1 MPAPTGDRQ
10 IGQLLAGR
18 YRLAVSK
25 GGDDVADVWHALDES
40 TQTVVTLEIL
50 RDRGNDA
57 AKQRFLAEARRMAA
71 IERPSVMRVASIV
84 DADSE
89 TFIVFEH
96 LIPLP
101 VVLTGLTAVARD
113 VRPATRAAE
122 DKDKTLVITPPAPQ
136 APSMLDAVAGP
147 KRAVAEEIL
156 ATDEAASTIV
166 ELEDT

>member
-1 MPAPTGDRQ
+1 MPAARGDRQ
-10 IGQLLAGR
+10 IGQVLAGR

-25 GGDDVADVWHALDES
+25 GGDEVADVWHAVDEK

-50 RDRGNDA
+50 RDRRNDA
-57 AKQRFLAEARRMAA
+57 GRQRFLAEARRMAA
-71 IERPSVMRVASIV
+71 IARPSVMRVASIL
-84 DADSE
+84 DEGTD

-122 DKDKTLVITPPAPQ
+122 DK
-136 APSMLDAVAGP
+136 APSTLTAVAGP
-147 KRAVAEEIL
+147 TRAVAQDDHET
-156 ATDEAASTIV
+156 APAIV
-166 ELEDT
+166 ELDDVREPSVP

>member
-1 MPAPTGDRQ
+1 M
-10 IGQLLAGR
+10 
-18 YRLAVSK
+18 SK

-50 RDRGNDA
+50 RHRGNDA
-57 AKQRFLAEARRMAA
+57 ARQRFLAEGRRMAA

-84 DADSE
+84 DEGTD

-113 VRPATRAAE
+113 VRPATQA
-122 DKDKTLVITPPAPQ
+122 TLT
-136 APSMLDAVAGP
+136 AVAGP
-147 KRAVAEEIL
+147 TR
-156 ATDEAASTIV
+156 
-166 ELEDT
+166 

>member
-1 MPAPTGDRQ
+1 MPAPAGDRQ
-10 IGQLLAGR
+10 IGQILAGR

-57 AKQRFLAEARRMAA
+57 ARQRFLAEARRMAA
-71 IERPSVMRVASIV
+71 IERPSVMRVARIV
-84 DADSE
+84 DEGTD

-113 VRPATRAAE
+113 VRPATKAAE
-122 DKDKTLVITPPAPQ
+122 ESTLT
-136 APSMLDAVAGP
+136 AVAGP
-147 KRAVAEEIL
+147 TRAAHDDL
-156 ATDEAASTIV
+156 ATDETAPAMV
-166 ELEDT
+166 ELDDVR